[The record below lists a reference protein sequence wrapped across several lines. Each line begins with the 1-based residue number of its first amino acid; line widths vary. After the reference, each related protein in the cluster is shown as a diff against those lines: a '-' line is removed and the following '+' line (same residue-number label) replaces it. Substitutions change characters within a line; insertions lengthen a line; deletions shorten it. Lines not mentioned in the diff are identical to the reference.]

1 MTGETKIT
9 KQRWRCRCEAIGRLS
24 ASLVLQEGDE
34 TNQIPYYVLLEERAT
49 DPRDKEQYG
58 KVAGTRGTLKQ
69 LNNLN
74 YAGSGLSTI

>member
-1 MTGETKIT
+1 MTE
-9 KQRWRCRCEAIGRLS
+9 QRWRYRCEAIGRLL

-34 TNQIPYYVLLEERAT
+34 TSQIPYYVLLEERAT

-69 LNNLN
+69 LNNLI
-74 YAGSGLSTI
+74 YAGSGFLTI

>member
-1 MTGETKIT
+1 MEVSLRGYCT
-9 KQRWRCRCEAIGRLS
+9 LS

-34 TNQIPYYVLLEERAT
+34 TSQIPYYVLLEERAT

-69 LNNLN
+69 LNNLI
-74 YAGSGLSTI
+74 YAGSGFLTI